1 MRSQRL
7 PRQSFDGGTHRW
19 TVSYSDFVTLLLA
32 FFAGLYSIEVQ
43 RAAKT
48 RTELRAAQS
57 ETPAPPETPTPS
69 EPPPEPTA
77 EPCPEHLPFVGPPW
91 IEEQPAAPVQDTP
104 EQLMLEQAVRALVRE
119 PAVAGRVHTSPDA
132 NSRGIRLSL
141 GSSVL
146 FEPAKRKVRKDA
158 YETVAHIADALG
170 RLDCEITVEGHTD
183 DKAVLSRAFRSNWEL
198 STARATEVLKR
209 LVEVHGIDPVRL
221 SAAGY
226 GQYRPVATNATPEGR
241 ALNRRIDVVLSPKRH
256 SP

>member
-1 MRSQRL
+1 MRRRF
-7 PRQSFDGGTHRW
+7 PRQASEGGTDRW

-48 RTELRAAQS
+48 RAAVVAAQN
-57 ETPAPPETPTPS
+57 
-69 EPPPEPTA
+69 EPPPKDQPDPEPVSA
-77 EPCPEHLPFVGPPW
+77 PCPEPAPFVGPPW
-91 IEEQPAAPVQDTP
+91 IGPEPAPVAEDSS
-104 EQLMLEQAVRALVRE
+104 EQLALEQAVRALVRE
-119 PAVAGRVHTSPDA
+119 PAVAGHIQTSPDA

-146 FEPAKRKVRKDA
+146 FEPAKRKVRDSA

-183 DKAVLSRAFRSNWEL
+183 DKPVLSRAFRSNWEL
-198 STARATEVLKR
+198 STARATEVLRR
-209 LVEVHGIDPVRL
+209 LVEVHGIDPTRL

-241 ALNRRIDVVLSPKRH
+241 ALNRRIDVVLSPRVQA
-256 SP
+256 P

>member
-1 MRSQRL
+1 MRRQRF

-43 RAAKT
+43 RAA
-48 RTELRAAQS
+48 EAQLDQETADC
-57 ETPAPPETPTPS
+57 ETPAPVENPPPP
-69 EPPPEPTA
+69 EPPPEPVA
-77 EPCPEHLPFVGPPW
+77 EPCPEHVPFVGPPW
-91 IEEQPAAPVQDTP
+91 IEEEPPKPIEYTP
-104 EQLMLEQAVRALVRE
+104 EQLVLEQAVRALVRE
-119 PAVAGRVHTSPDA
+119 PAVAGRIRTTPDS

-146 FEPAKRKVRKDA
+146 FQPAKRKLRKDA
-158 YETVAHIADALG
+158 YETLAHIADTLG